1 MHCTKRIAIILISTG
16 ILSAC
21 ETNSA
26 DDAVTSLSSV
36 QTGEIV
42 FWSTSPYS
50 AQEAVA
56 GTGGAKDRVLVSAD
70 LNLPGKFES
79 DERIPAMVLVH
90 GSGGRAATNPA
101 WKSMFRE
108 LGIATFEVDSFAGR
122 GISSTVGNQS
132 RVRATMMVSD
142 AFNALELLATH
153 PNIDPARIG
162 IMGWSKGGLVSIF
175 TAWEPRR
182 RSEIDGDLKFA
193 LHIPVYPAC
202 VQFDRFEMTGKP
214 MLLLLGEQDNWISND
229 SCIEMAD
236 SIRAT
241 GNAIET
247 EVYEGAHHS
256 FDSTRERVI
265 TVGSAWSFQDCDF
278 RVTENGSEYEAT
290 TGGTMNDPDGL
301 KQVVLGCAKK
311 GAVKAGGN
319 TSARKRAF
327 DRAEEFVTKVLGLQG
342 AD

>member
-1 MHCTKRIAIILISTG
+1 MRIVTYMATILVSTG

-21 ETNSA
+21 GGISA
-26 DDAVTSLSSV
+26 DRAITSFSNAS
-36 QTGEIV
+36 TGEIV

-50 AQEAVA
+50 AQEALA
-56 GTGGAKDRVLVSAD
+56 DSGGARERVPVSAD
-70 LNLPGKFES
+70 LDLPDKLGAR
-79 DERIPAMVLVH
+79 ERVPAMVLIH

-101 WKSMFRE
+101 WKEKFLE

-153 PNIDPARIG
+153 PNIDPERIG

-182 RSEIDGDLKFA
+182 RSEVDGDLKFA

-214 MLLLLGEQDNWISND
+214 MLLLLGKKDNWVSNEA
-229 SCIEMAD
+229 CFKMAD
-236 SIRAT
+236 SIQDA
-241 GNAIET
+241 GNAIDI

-256 FDSTRERVI
+256 FDSTRERVV
-265 TVGSAWSFQDCDF
+265 TVGTAWSFQNCDF
-278 RVTENGSEYEAT
+278 RVAENGSEYEAS
-290 TGGTMNDPDGL
+290 TGGKMDDPDGL
-301 KQVVLGCAKK
+301 IQVVQGCAKK

-319 TSARKRAF
+319 ISAREKAL
-327 DRAEEFVTKVLGLQG
+327 DRVEQFVDKVFGL
-342 AD
+342 